1 MIDFSHCYT
10 VASRLSPFAT
20 MSQRSPV
27 VSTPA
32 TVDAI
37 ASYLI
42 AASERFTSNG
52 RLALAR

>member
-1 MIDFSHCYT
+1 VIHFSHCYT
-10 VASRLSPFAT
+10 VASRLSLFAT

-42 AASERFTSNG
+42 AAEADVH
-52 RLALAR
+52 L